1 IWTTPAGARPSG
13 SSMIIAK
20 LLVPSGAPDQAR
32 GGEIFSPL
40 QFGLRCLSAQA
51 FLTASWSLSFKA
63 EEDSVS
69 TSACAAPNDRAKT
82 PANNKL
88 PRAYFMMS
96 SRGIMI
102 LLLTGL

>member
-1 IWTTPAGARPSG
+1 MS
-13 SSMIIAK
+13 IAK
-20 LLVPSGAPDQAR
+20 LLVPSGALAQAS
-32 GGEIFSPL
+32 GGEIFSPT

-69 TSACAAPNDRAKT
+69 TSARAAPNDRAKT
-82 PANNKL
+82 PANNRL

-96 SRGIMI
+96 SSGDNASFVDGTIAGD
-102 LLLTGL
+102 LAVDES